1 MSKYTTELRYICEVN
16 AGETESTGYNDVQ
29 EVIDNSWDKIFSFD
43 FPIFDENY
51 REGLCKKI
59 IKHYY
64 TREIAEETYG
74 LWKLRLDAR
83 MNEIMPYFN
92 KLYESELIA
101 ISPLVNYRMNKS
113 GNGSKG
119 GSDGITDNGSESI
132 MGSVNGSKVKTG
144 NETLNKAGKE
154 IDTKSGKEIDTKSG
168 KEIETK
174 SGKKTNTKIGNIE
187 DTTEYDGDRTNTRK
201 VLRGTLDT
209 TVVDL
214 FSDTPQ
220 GNIENMGTGYGS
232 GSSTSDVPI
241 VGDDT
246 AWLTTANKTTTSEND
261 TREIEDKLKFSDGY
275 KETKKRTYNG
285 EDTEHNFREE
295 ESFDNYKNETEFN
308 NYKTEKEFNNYKT
321 ETGFENRTD
330 TKTYNNVTITDNE
343 STSKST
349 LKGNTRNITYGSTNQ
364 YMEAVTGTRGKSDSE
379 LLMEFRKSFLNIDE
393 MVIKQLSDLF
403 IYLW

>member
-101 ISPLVNYRMNKS
+101 IEPLVNYRMNKS

-119 GSDGITDNGSESI
+119 GTDGITDNGSESV

-144 NETLNKAGKE
+144 NETLSKAGKE
-154 IDTKSGKEIDTKSG
+154 IDTKSGKETDTKSG
-168 KEIETK
+168 T
-174 SGKKTNTKIGNIE
+174 KTNAKIGHIE
-187 DTTEYDGDRTNTRK
+187 DTTEYNGDKTNTRK
-201 VLRGTLDT
+201 VLDGTLDT

-220 GNIENMGTGYGS
+220 GNIANMGSNYGS

-241 VGDDT
+241 VGNDT

-261 TREIEDKLKFSDGY
+261 TREIEDKLKFSDDY
-275 KETKKRTYNG
+275 KETKTRTYNG
-285 EDTEHNFREE
+285 EDSQNNFREE
-295 ESFDNYKNETEFN
+295 ESFDD
-308 NYKTEKEFNNYKT
+308 YKTEKEFENYKT
-321 ETGFENRTD
+321 ETEFENRTD

-343 STSKST
+343 NTNKST
-349 LKGNTRNITYGSTNQ
+349 LKSNTRNITYGSTSQ

-393 MVIKQLSDLF
+393 MIIKQLSDLF

>member
-16 AGETESTGYNDVQ
+16 AGETERTGYNDVQ

-119 GSDGITDNGSESI
+119 GTDEITDNGSESV

-144 NETLNKAGKE
+144 NETLGKTGKE
-154 IDTKSGKEIDTKSG
+154 IDTKSGT
-168 KEIETK
+168 
-174 SGKKTNTKIGNIE
+174 KTNAKIGNIE
-187 DTTEYDGDRTNTRK
+187 DTTEYDGDKVNTHK
-201 VLRGTLDT
+201 VNSGALDT

-214 FSDTPQ
+214 FTDTPQ
-220 GNIENMGTGYGS
+220 GNIANMGTGYGS
-232 GSSTSDVPI
+232 DSSTSDVPI
-241 VGDDT
+241 VGSDT
-246 AWLTTANKTTTSEND
+246 AWLTTANKTTTNEND
-261 TREIEDKLKFSDGY
+261 TREIEDRLKYENDY

-285 EDTEHNFREE
+285 EGNNTHFREE
-295 ESFDNYKNETEFN
+295 ES
-308 NYKTEKEFNNYKT
+308 FNNYKT
-321 ETGFENRTD
+321 ETEFQNRTD

-343 STSKST
+343 STNKST

>member
-29 EVIDNSWDKIFSFD
+29 EVINNSWDKIFSFD

-101 ISPLVNYRMNKS
+101 IAPLVNYRMNKS

-119 GSDGITDNGSESI
+119 GSDGVVDSGTESVMGTDGNT
-132 MGSVNGSKVKTG
+132 KVKTG
-144 NETLNKAGKE
+144 NETLGKAGKE
-154 IDTKSGKEIDTKSG
+154 TDTKNGTKTL
-168 KEIETK
+168 K
-174 SGKKTNTKIGNIE
+174 KIGNIE
-187 DTTEYDGDRTNTRK
+187 DTTEYEGDK
-201 VLRGTLDT
+201 VNIHKVNQGTLDT

-214 FSDTPQ
+214 FTDTPQ
-220 GNIENMGTGYGS
+220 GNIANMGTSYGS

-246 AWLTTANKTTTSEND
+246 AWLTTANKTTTNEND
-261 TREIEDKLKFSDGY
+261 TREIEDRLKYENDY

-285 EDTEHNFREE
+285 EDENSNFREE
-295 ESFDNYKNETEFN
+295 ESFNNYKNETEF
-308 NYKTEKEFNNYKT
+308 T
-321 ETGFENRTD
+321 NRLD
-330 TKTYNNVTITDNE
+330 TKTYNDVTITDTG
-343 STSKST
+343 SMSKNT
-349 LKGNTRNITYGSTNQ
+349 VKGNNRTTTYGSTNA
-364 YMEAVTGTRGKSDSE
+364 YMEAVTGSRGKSDAE

>member
-1 MSKYTTELRYICEVN
+1 MSKYTTELRYICEN
-16 AGETESTGYNDVQ
+16 YAGETQSVGYDDVQ
-29 EVIDNSWDKIFSFD
+29 DVIDNSWDKVFSFD

-59 IKHYY
+59 IKHFY
-64 TREIAEETYG
+64 TREIAEETVG

-101 ISPLVNYRMNKS
+101 IAPLVNYRVNKNGS
-113 GNGSKG
+113 GNKG
-119 GSDGITDNGSESI
+119 GSDGITDSGTETST
-132 MGSVNGSKVKTG
+132 GGVTGSKVKTG
-144 NETLNKAGKE
+144 NETLGKTGKE
-154 IDTKSGKEIDTKSG
+154 IDTKSGK
-168 KEIETK
+168 
-174 SGKKTNTKIGNIE
+174 KTNAKIGNIE
-187 DTTEYDGDRTNTRK
+187 DTTEYDGDKTNTRK
-201 VLRGTLDT
+201 VLDGTLDT

-220 GNIENMGTGYGS
+220 GNILNMGTNYGG

-241 VGDDT
+241 VGQDT
-246 AWLTTANKTTTSEND
+246 AYLTTANKTTTSEND
-261 TREIEDKLKFSDGY
+261 TREIEDKLKYSKDY

-285 EDTEHNFREE
+285 EDDDTNFREE
-295 ESFDNYKNETEFN
+295 ESFDD
-308 NYKTEKEFNNYKT
+308 YKT
-321 ETGFENRTD
+321 ETEFENRTD

-343 STSKST
+343 TTNKST
-349 LKGNTRNITYGSTNQ
+349 TKGNTRSITYGSTNS
-364 YMEAVTGTRGKSDSE
+364 YLEAVTGSRGKSDAE

-393 MVIKQLSDLF
+393 LVIKQLSDLF